1 MNAPACKFIKA
12 KSTHHKVEILGYYRC
27 PYTIDMF
34 DREGN
39 QTMNIEALIPKAEAA
54 YHHAIETREA
64 ALDACAR
71 AGIYLDKAKQ
81 AEADAKQLLDLL
93 NQFKEQPN
101 HDNA

>member
-1 MNAPACKFIKA
+1 MICRIKRI
-12 KSTHHKVEILGYYRC
+12 KGKNPHHKMEILGYYRC

-39 QTMNIEALIPKAEAA
+39 QIMNIEAFIPKAETA
-54 YHHAIETREA
+54 YHHAIEAREA

-93 NQFKEQPN
+93 HQFKEQSN
-101 HDNA
+101 NDNA

>member
-1 MNAPACKFIKA
+1 MSKQYHSATTP
-12 KSTHHKVEILGYYRC
+12 YRC
-27 PYTIDMF
+27 PYTNDLF
-34 DREGN
+34 NQEGN
-39 QTMNIEALIPKAEAA
+39 QAMNIETLIHKAEAA
-54 YHHAIETREA
+54 YHHAIESREA